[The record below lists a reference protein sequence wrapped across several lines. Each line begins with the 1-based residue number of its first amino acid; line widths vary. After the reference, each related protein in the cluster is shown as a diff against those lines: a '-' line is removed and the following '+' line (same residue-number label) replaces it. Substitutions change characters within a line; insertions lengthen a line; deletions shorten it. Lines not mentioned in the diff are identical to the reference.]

1 LLNNSAEE
9 LGKEIVRLQQVEVE
23 RMREMGQQA
32 VRVKRLE
39 EAKGE
44 MERELEGLR
53 RVNRE
58 LRERETQVRSE
69 SLL

>member
-1 LLNNSAEE
+1 MLNNSAEE